1 MQAEIIP
8 GLLIKHLKAVPSK
21 KPDNHLKE
29 LEKLSSGA
37 AYLYRKVIIPKL
49 DGKAVNT
56 NELDMS
62 EFELEDIETASR
74 YYENN
79 ISVNRNKNKPL
90 FVLYNTITELPP
102 LHTRTDF
109 L

>member
-8 GLLIKHLKAVPSK
+8 ELLIKNLKAVPSK
-21 KPDNHLKE
+21 KPDKHLKK
-29 LEKLSSGA
+29 LEKLSPGA
-37 AYLYRKVIIPKL
+37 AYLYKKVILPKL
-49 DGKAVNT
+49 DGKTVNT

-79 ISVNRNKNKPL
+79 ISVNRSQNKPL
-90 FVLYNTITELPP
+90 FVLHDTILKLPP